1 MLIPLTL
8 LLTFTTATPPTDT
21 SLLQAICAVESNCDG
36 SKVGDGGRAIGPY
49 QIWNVYWQDAVEF
62 DESIGGTYEDCVEK
76 EYSERIIRA
85 YWQRYATQKRL
96 GRKPTDE
103 DKARI
108 HNGGPNGYKKKSTEK
123 YWNKIK
129 EKLNG

>member
-8 LLTFTTATPPTDT
+8 IFAVSTATPPPDT
-21 SLLQAICAVESNCDG
+21 SLLQAICTVESNCDG
-36 SKVGDGGRAIGPY
+36 SIVGDGGRAIGPY

-62 DESIGGTYEDCVEK
+62 DESIGGTYEDCVKK

-103 DKARI
+103 DRARI
-108 HNGGPNGYKKKSTEK
+108 HNGGPNGYKKESTEK
-123 YWNKIK
+123 YWKKVK
-129 EKLNG
+129 EIL